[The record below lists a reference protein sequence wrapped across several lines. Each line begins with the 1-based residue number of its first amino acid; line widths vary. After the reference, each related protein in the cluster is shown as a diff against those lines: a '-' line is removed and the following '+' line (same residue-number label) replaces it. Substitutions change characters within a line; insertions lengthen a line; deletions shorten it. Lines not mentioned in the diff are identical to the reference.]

1 MSFKKQYFKTKD
13 TCKVTFTLSKKESHG
28 ADTAFLVGEFND
40 WAMHSLPMKKMK
52 DGSFKIA
59 IELDRGKS
67 YQFRYLLDDERWE
80 NDWNADEYVYSEFG
94 DCENSVIIT

>member
-13 TCKVTFTLSKKESHG
+13 TCKVTFTLSKNESNG
-28 ADTAFLVGEFND
+28 ASTAFLVGEFND

-52 DGSFKIA
+52 DGSFKVV
-59 IELDRGKS
+59 IELERGKS

-80 NDWNADEYVYSEFG
+80 NDWNADEYAYSEFG
-94 DCENSVIIT
+94 NCENSVITT